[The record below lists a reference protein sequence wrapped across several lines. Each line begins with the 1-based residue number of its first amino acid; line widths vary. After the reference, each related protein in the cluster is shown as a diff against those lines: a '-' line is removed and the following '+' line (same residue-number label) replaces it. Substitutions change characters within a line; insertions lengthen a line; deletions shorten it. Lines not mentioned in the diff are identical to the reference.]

1 MSFKTI
7 YISNPCKISVKNT
20 NISILQNGVEKSVC
34 VKDVAIIVIET
45 NQASITTPAL
55 ELFSKN
61 SIIMLSIDKY
71 FLPTSI
77 TLPFYSHSL
86 HSKIVHAQIELGK
99 SLKKRIWQKI
109 VESKI
114 KNQSLVLE
122 KFLVDDVAIKLNVLA
137 KNTLSGDSTNQEAK
151 AARIYWSALFDDFV
165 RIGDGAVDIRNSALN
180 YAYAI
185 VRSCVA
191 RSVVGVGLS
200 PVFGFFHR
208 NYFNSFN
215 LVDDLIE
222 PFRPFVDMMVKEL
235 LDEYEEDYLTK
246 ELKASLINILNLE
259 IVDINGGLSSLKTAV
274 HIFVSSVQKS
284 ILEDDLKFLVLPK
297 VAEEI
302 LEYEYECL

>member
-1 MSFKTI
+1 MSFKTL
-7 YISNPCKISVKNT
+7 YISNPCKIYVKDT
-20 NISILQNGVEKSVC
+20 NIAIKQENEVHSVHA
-34 VKDVAIIVIET
+34 KDVSIIVLET
-45 NQASITTPAL
+45 NQATISTPAL

-61 SIIMLSIDKY
+61 NILLITIDKY
-71 FLPTSI
+71 FLPSTI
-77 TLPFYSHSL
+77 TIPFYAHSL
-86 HSKIVHAQIELGK
+86 HSKIVHKQVELTK
-99 SLKKRIWQKI
+99 AFKKRVWQKI

-122 KFLVDDVAIKLNVLA
+122 KFLVEDVAIKLNVLA

-165 RIGDGAVDIRNSALN
+165 RIGDGALDIRNSALN

-185 VRSCVA
+185 VRSCVS

-200 PVFGFFHR
+200 PVFGFFHK

-222 PFRPFVDMMVKEL
+222 PFRPFVDMIVKEL
-235 LDEYEEDYLTK
+235 LDEFEEDYLTK

-259 IVDINGGLSSLKTAV
+259 IVDINGGLSSLKTAI
-274 HIFVSSVQKS
+274 HMFVSSVQKS
-284 ILEDDLKFLVLPK
+284 ILEDDLKCLVLPK

-302 LEYEYECL
+302 LEYECI